1 VRQVFEAAVDTLS
14 EADQRVTQI
23 EAMLPLL
30 LRGVAVHHSGLLPLL
45 KELVEILFQEGLVR
59 FLFATETFSLGLNMP
74 ARTVVFTSMRKWD
87 GEVFR
92 PPSAAEY
99 IQMSGRAGR
108 RGLDAQ
114 GMVVLLLNE
123 EIEAE
128 ALQAMMSA
136 SPLPLESAF
145 RLRYNTLLK
154 LYALESYDVE
164 LLVRRSFYTYQ
175 RVGALPEIARR
186 RAALEAEAAA
196 LTQPDEPRLRELLAA
211 RSERAGCEVAMEAF
225 VRAPKHVLRF
235 LQPGRLCLLE
245 DASRG
250 VSLGWGVLLGWHGTA
265 TSAYVG
271 GASVPPERMRAS
283 ELVLD
288 VLLPCAAGAQALALA
303 GDAPQPAPLHDP
315 SAEAWVL
322 PVRLSCLQQLSS
334 VRLWL
339 PDEVSS
345 PESRRGVLHALR
357 QVFAE
362 RRLADASA
370 ARQLNLR
377 PLEHLGD
384 RSPACKRAMG
394 LLDAAVAREAQL
406 DAELRRLPAVVLM
419 DVGGET
425 DSDGASGSNGAE
437 ASGAHVDGAGCGG
450 AANGSGGA
458 TNGSGAGRPAGGATP
473 ATLVEREKR
482 LSRKQLLQQQAAGLA
497 TEAAGV
503 ACDEFGETVRRM
515 QRVLLRLGLVD
526 SERVVLLKGRAAA
539 EVDASDEVLV
549 AELLYRGFF
558 NELSPAAAAAVC
570 SCLVAADMEKIKR
583 PQTPLPALQPP
594 LATLREVA
602 TEVARVYTDAGI
614 ATDEAEYVQR
624 FDSGMVNM
632 VHAWCEG
639 ATFAELCD
647 SCELFEG
654 SIIRAIRR
662 LSELLDEL
670 KSAAKAMGN
679 DELFSKLEESCRLL
693 RRDIVFASSLY
704 VEM

>member
-1 VRQVFEAAVDTLS
+1 
-14 EADQRVTQI
+14 
-23 EAMLPLL
+23 
-30 LRGVAVHHSGLLPLL
+30 
-45 KELVEILFQEGLVR
+45 
-59 FLFATETFSLGLNMP
+59 
-74 ARTVVFTSMRKWD
+74 
-87 GEVFR
+87 
-92 PPSAAEY
+92 
-99 IQMSGRAGR
+99 
-108 RGLDAQ
+108 
-114 GMVVLLLNE
+114 
-123 EIEAE
+123 
-128 ALQAMMSA
+128 
-136 SPLPLESAF
+136 
-145 RLRYNTLLK
+145 
-154 LYALESYDVE
+154 
-164 LLVRRSFYTYQ
+164 
-175 RVGALPEIARR
+175 
-186 RAALEAEAAA
+186 
-196 LTQPDEPRLRELLAA
+196 
-211 RSERAGCEVAMEAF
+211 MEAF

-250 VSLGWGVLLGWHGTA
+250 VSLGWGVLLGWRGTA

-384 RSPACKRAMG
+384 SSPACKRAMG

-406 DAELRRLPAVVLM
+406 DAELRRLPAV
-419 DVGGET
+419 
-425 DSDGASGSNGAE
+425 
-437 ASGAHVDGAGCGG
+437 
-450 AANGSGGA
+450 
-458 TNGSGAGRPAGGATP
+458 
-473 ATLVEREKR
+473 
-482 LSRKQLLQQQAAGLA
+482 AAGLA

-639 ATFAELCD
+639 ATFAELCN

>member
-1 VRQVFEAAVDTLS
+1 
-14 EADQRVTQI
+14 
-23 EAMLPLL
+23 
-30 LRGVAVHHSGLLPLL
+30 
-45 KELVEILFQEGLVR
+45 
-59 FLFATETFSLGLNMP
+59 
-74 ARTVVFTSMRKWD
+74 
-87 GEVFR
+87 
-92 PPSAAEY
+92 
-99 IQMSGRAGR
+99 
-108 RGLDAQ
+108 
-114 GMVVLLLNE
+114 
-123 EIEAE
+123 
-128 ALQAMMSA
+128 
-136 SPLPLESAF
+136 
-145 RLRYNTLLK
+145 
-154 LYALESYDVE
+154 
-164 LLVRRSFYTYQ
+164 
-175 RVGALPEIARR
+175 
-186 RAALEAEAAA
+186 
-196 LTQPDEPRLRELLAA
+196 
-211 RSERAGCEVAMEAF
+211 
-225 VRAPKHVLRF
+225 
-235 LQPGRLCLLE
+235 
-245 DASRG
+245 
-250 VSLGWGVLLGWHGTA
+250 
-265 TSAYVG
+265 
-271 GASVPPERMRAS
+271 
-283 ELVLD
+283 
-288 VLLPCAAGAQALALA
+288 
-303 GDAPQPAPLHDP
+303 
-315 SAEAWVL
+315 
-322 PVRLSCLQQLSS
+322 
-334 VRLWL
+334 
-339 PDEVSS
+339 
-345 PESRRGVLHALR
+345 
-357 QVFAE
+357 
-362 RRLADASA
+362 
-370 ARQLNLR
+370 
-377 PLEHLGD
+377 
-384 RSPACKRAMG
+384 MG

-425 DSDGASGSNGAE
+425 DGDGASGSNGAE

-458 TNGSGAGRPAGGATP
+458 TNGSGAGRPAGAATP
-473 ATLVEREKR
+473 ATLVEREER